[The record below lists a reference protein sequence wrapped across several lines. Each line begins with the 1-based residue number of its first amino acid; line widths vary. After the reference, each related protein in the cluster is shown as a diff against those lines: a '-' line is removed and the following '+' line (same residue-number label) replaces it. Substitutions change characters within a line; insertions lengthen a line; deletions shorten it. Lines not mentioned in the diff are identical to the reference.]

1 MSLTSRILEGF
12 AELSVAS
19 QLIDPD
25 DKPNE
30 NRIEIIG
37 TLLDFYNKAEKDKSW
52 LKIMFDHGKYLSIK
66 RKYENTPSHEVI
78 YSFRIMQHKPVNGFW
93 IKRKDGVFPII
104 YDHHHGQFAK
114 VMVDQMVERGLIMR
128 PEFMHREHN
137 RLTKVGHRWRTNALS
152 CINTLKNRILK

>member
-1 MSLTSRILEGF
+1 MTRRILEGF

-25 DKPNE
+25 DRPNE

-52 LKIMFDHGKYLSIK
+52 LKIMWDHGHWLSIK
-66 RKYENTPSHEVI
+66 RRYDTT
-78 YSFRIMQHKPVNGFW
+78 YAFRIMNHKPVNGQW

-104 YDHHHGQFAK
+104 YDAHRGQFAK
-114 VMVDQMVERGLIMR
+114 VIADQMVERGLLVR
-128 PEFMHREHN
+128 PEFLHREHS
-137 RLTKVGHRWRTNALS
+137 RLTRIGNRWKANALG
-152 CINTLKNRILK
+152 CLGALKARILR